1 VAKRV
6 ARRVTEVTMPAKSE
20 PQRKLMGFAL
30 SVKRGT
36 AKSAPASIKK
46 LAKSMTEKELSKYA
60 SKKKSSPK
68 RGK

>member
-1 VAKRV
+1 
-6 ARRVTEVTMPAKSE
+6 MPAKSE
-20 PQRKLMGFAL
+20 SQRKLMGFAL
-30 SVKRGT
+30 SAKRGT
-36 AKSAPASIKK
+36 AKNAPASIKK